1 MKPLDVEIHPE
12 AIAEARAAREWYQV
26 RSADAANAFLAELD
40 AGIESIRIAPDLY
53 PSYLHGTR
61 RYLMRRFPYL
71 IIYRAMSAMI
81 EVVAVA
87 HARRRPGYWKTRSV
101 R

>member
-40 AGIESIRIAPDLY
+40 AGIESIRVAPDLY
-53 PSYLHGTR
+53 PSYLHGT
-61 RYLMRRFPYL
+61 
-71 IIYRAMSAMI
+71 AA
-81 EVVAVA
+81 
-87 HARRRPGYWKTRSV
+87 
-101 R
+101 